1 MWLFL
6 FQKYIQ
12 YVISLKEISNPYTE
26 KSALSKELIFG
37 KLYGIIVLWY
47 YRKNGPVR
55 S

>member
-12 YVISLKEISNPYTE
+12 YVISLKEISNPHIE

-37 KLYGIIVLWY
+37 KQELPFDLSVL
-47 YRKNGPVR
+47 VMIFI
-55 S
+55 SF